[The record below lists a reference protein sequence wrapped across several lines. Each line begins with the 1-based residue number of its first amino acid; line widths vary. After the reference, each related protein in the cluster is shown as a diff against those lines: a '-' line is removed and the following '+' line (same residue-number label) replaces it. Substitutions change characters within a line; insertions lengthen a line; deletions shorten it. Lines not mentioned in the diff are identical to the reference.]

1 MLRALHDL
9 CQRVGHNS
17 YIGRAEREA
26 RPAPKIEASLL
37 MRRPGCAFREA
48 PCQIP
53 CPSAKTAAGSER
65 SVGVRGILYVLVT
78 ISVCAAA
85 ALAFA
90 EDNAT
95 NGAINQAFGEHAK
108 YEAVILSFQKA
119 VAEHDSAAVAEL
131 VSYPISVAIKGRKTT
146 VSNAKA
152 FVANYDAIMT
162 PDIVATVKNQKYE
175 DLFVNSHGVMF
186 GTGQVWVNGVC
197 KDNSCKTL
205 DVKVITIQHGPK

>member
-1 MLRALHDL
+1 M
-9 CQRVGHNS
+9 
-17 YIGRAEREA
+17 
-26 RPAPKIEASLL
+26 
-37 MRRPGCAFREA
+37 
-48 PCQIP
+48 
-53 CPSAKTAAGSER
+53 
-65 SVGVRGILYVLVT
+65 RGILYVLVT
-78 ISVCAAA
+78 MSACAAA

-95 NGAINQAFGEHAK
+95 NGAIDQAFGDHAK

-119 VAEHDSAAVAEL
+119 VAAHDSAAVAEL

-186 GTGQVWVNGVC
+186 GNGQVWVNGVC